1 MDLLHIHDII
11 ILYIGHLENIDIP
24 SYVDL
29 LNIDAF
35 HFVTFKKIC

>member
-1 MDLLHIHDII
+1 MDLLCSHDII
-11 ILYIGHLENIDIP
+11 VLYIGHLENFDIS